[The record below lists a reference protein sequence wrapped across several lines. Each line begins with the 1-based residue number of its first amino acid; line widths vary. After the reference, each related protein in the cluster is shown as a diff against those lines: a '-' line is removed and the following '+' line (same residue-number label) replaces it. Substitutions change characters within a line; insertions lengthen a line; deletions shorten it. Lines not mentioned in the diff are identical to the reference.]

1 MICLKN
7 ICEQENIE
15 FNSREN
21 HIRCVAHIINL
32 AIQDA
37 LKMLKTGNI
46 NEQDFELNESNA
58 PISDLIP
65 KVSSYSY
72 ILKTIIT
79 NIILYYLASKIGC

>member
-72 ILKTIIT
+72 ILKTIII

>member
-46 NEQDFELNESNA
+46 NEQDFKLNESNA
-58 PISDLIP
+58 LISDLIP
-65 KVSSYSY
+65 KVSSYLY